1 MKEFKEDKR
10 DLEIKIAKMIKE
22 FCDKYDV
29 SLEDIDI
36 HDFLNLD
43 RRSSRYNI
51 VLKFDL

>member
-1 MKEFKEDKR
+1 MKQFKEDKR
-10 DLEIKIAKMIKE
+10 DLEMKIAEMIKE

-36 HDFLNLD
+36 DTFFNFD
-43 RRSSRYNI
+43 TGTRYNI

>member
-10 DLEIKIAKMIKE
+10 NLEMKIAEIIKE

-29 SLEDIDI
+29 SLEDIGVDTFFNF
-36 HDFLNLD
+36 DTGT
-43 RRSSRYNI
+43 RYNI